1 MTNTFFRLRLLGL
14 GPFSVVFASLM
25 LCAMF
30 GGLARVVYGSEQ
42 RTRRELEQRFRIRV
56 EIAEP
61 FLRSYVRDLLER
73 ERIIGEQLLNA
84 PSVSSTDFDTVVQA
98 FGFEAAVLLDASG
111 KLLLVAPPN
120 PSLLGTRIAD
130 RYLHLRNALTHGT
143 AVSAL
148 VPSAAVGAPIVG
160 FAARYQTPSGPRV
173 FSGAYDVTSTP
184 LRAYMTNLLVIRSAN
199 AYLADASGAI
209 VANGRTADIRNQT
222 LESVDSRLA
231 HATRGGA
238 TGLYE
243 SDGELKLF
251 VVKAVEGT
259 PWRLIVTVAETDLLA
274 PLGNR
279 RWIDWCLFAA
289 FCGATLVAVFLLL
302 RLVESRGALR
312 AANADLV
319 LLARVDRLTGLPNR
333 RHVEEQL
340 TRLIHGSHR
349 HAQPLGLL
357 MIDVD
362 HFKAVNDSHGHAAGD
377 EVLRVL
383 AAQMASSL
391 RGEDILGRWGGEEF
405 LALLPNTAPEAAMA
419 VAERLRCAVSGAS
432 IKLADGRSIA
442 VTVSIGCASTTTGAP
457 ADELLAIA
465 DQALYR
471 AKKLGRNRVI
481 SSLPPMMP
489 REPEPLPAAK

>member
-1 MTNTFFRLRLLGL
+1 MTNTLFQFRLLGL
-14 GPFSVVFASLM
+14 RVFSLISASLV

-30 GGLARVVYGSEQ
+30 GGLARVVYQSEQ
-42 RTRRELEQRFRIRV
+42 RTRQELGQRFRMRV

-73 ERIIGEQLLNA
+73 ERIIGEHRLNA
-84 PSVSSTDFDTVVQA
+84 PIVSPAEFDTVVQA

-120 PSLLGTRIAD
+120 PSLLGTQIAD
-130 RYLHLRNALTHGT
+130 RYLHLRNALTYGT

-160 FAARYQTPSGPRV
+160 FATRYQTPSGPRV

-184 LRAYMTNLLVIRSAN
+184 LRAYMMNLLVIRSAN
-199 AYLADASGAI
+199 AYLADARGAI
-209 VANGRTADIRNQT
+209 VASSRTADIRNQT
-222 LESVDSRLA
+222 LESVDNRLA
-231 HATRGGA
+231 HATQGGA

-243 SDGELKLF
+243 SDGELRLF

-259 PWRLIVTVAETDLLA
+259 PWRLIVTVAETDLFA

-302 RLVESRGALR
+302 RLIDSRHALR

-319 LLARVDRLTGLPNR
+319 LLARMDRLTGLPNR
-333 RHVEEQL
+333 RHLEEQL
-340 TRLIHGSHR
+340 ARLIHGSHR
-349 HAQPLGLL
+349 HGHALGLL

-362 HFKAVNDSHGHAAGD
+362 HFKSINDSHGHAAGD

-383 AAQMASSL
+383 ATQMASSL

-405 LALLPNTAPEAAMA
+405 LALLPNTAPEAAIA

-432 IKLADGRSIA
+432 IGLADGRSIV

-465 DQALYR
+465 DHALYR
-471 AKKLGRNRVI
+471 AKELGRNRVI
-481 SSLPPMMP
+481 SSVPPAMP
-489 REPEPLPAAK
+489 RKPEPLPAAE